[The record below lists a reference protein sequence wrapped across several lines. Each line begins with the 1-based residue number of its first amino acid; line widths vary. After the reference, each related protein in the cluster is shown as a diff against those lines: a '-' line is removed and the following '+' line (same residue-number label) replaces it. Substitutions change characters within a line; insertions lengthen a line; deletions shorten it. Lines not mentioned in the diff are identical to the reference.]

1 MQTLN
6 AEMAN
11 GLRRERIERELR
23 NIGIEINVLQNQKA
37 AGAVALLDAPEND
50 ASHRALDTIDEKIAN
65 LRTRKDRLELALRR
79 SAELED
85 EASIASAAAA
95 RAEQAIAT
103 CRASADRLAIA
114 CDIEKTVKRLGEL
127 LTKWGETGAAVRSDA
142 VDAFRVAYRAK
153 HPEASLEVVSRG
165 IMALSPIAR
174 GDDPSMRAAMAQ
186 ALFDAGLGRV
196 GVILHD
202 HIDIRP
208 PLGTTLSIS
217 VAAEMAHHK
226 MVEHLE
232 KLGLPTTAKSAK

>member
-1 MQTLN
+1 MQTIN

-50 ASHRALDTIDEKIAN
+50 ASHRTLDTLDEKIAA
-65 LRTRKDRLELALRR
+65 LETRRERLELALRR
-79 SAELED
+79 FAELED

-103 CRASADRLAIA
+103 CKASAARLAIA
-114 CDIEKTVKRLGEL
+114 RDIEKTVKRLGEL
-127 LTKWGETGAAVRSDA
+127 LTKWGETGAAVKSEA

-153 HPEASLEVVSRG
+153 HPEASLEVALRHLW
-165 IMALSPIAR
+165 ALSPLAR
-174 GDDPSMRAAMAQ
+174 GDDPAMRAALTK
-186 ALFDAGLGRV
+186 ALFDAGIGRV
-196 GVILHD
+196 GIMLQDLV
-202 HIDIRP
+202 DIRP

-226 MVEHLE
+226 MAGHLE
-232 KLGLPTTAKSAK
+232 SVGLPTKGE